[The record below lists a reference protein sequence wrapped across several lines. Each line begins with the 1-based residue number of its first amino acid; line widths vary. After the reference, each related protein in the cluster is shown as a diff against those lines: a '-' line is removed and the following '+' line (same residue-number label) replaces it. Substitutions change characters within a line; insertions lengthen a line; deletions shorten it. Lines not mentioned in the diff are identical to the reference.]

1 MSGKSCGINSN
12 GERPQYMLGSNL
24 YNRNNGNNTTAQLVS
39 AIKQNK
45 QDMRILQRKTEEL
58 EQSLLTQRS
67 LEANVTRNVNVE
79 EVEMKFRNNLDL
91 IKGDFREQ
99 MKILKDYVKVLEQ
112 KIVDLEN
119 KIVKKTPVIP
129 KKNDTLKKAEVVKVI
144 AKPVEKKV
152 EKKVEKGVEKG
163 NVTLEIKEK

>member
-12 GERPQYMLGSNL
+12 GERPQYMLGSNFNKS
-24 YNRNNGNNTTAQLVS
+24 YINNQNTTAQLVS

-45 QDMRILQRKTEEL
+45 NDMRILQRKTEQL

-91 IKGDFREQ
+91 IKGDFKEQ
-99 MKILKDYVKVLEQ
+99 MKIIKDYVKVLEQ

-119 KIVKKTPVIP
+119 KIVKKHPLF
-129 KKNDTLKKAEVVKVI
+129 LKRMI
-144 AKPVEKKV
+144 H
-152 EKKVEKGVEKG
+152 
-163 NVTLEIKEK
+163 